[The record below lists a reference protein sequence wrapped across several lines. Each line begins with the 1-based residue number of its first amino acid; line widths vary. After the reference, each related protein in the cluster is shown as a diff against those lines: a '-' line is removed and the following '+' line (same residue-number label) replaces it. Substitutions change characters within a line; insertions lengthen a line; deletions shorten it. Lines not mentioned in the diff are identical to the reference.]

1 MCEGR
6 KEHGESKLGEV
17 GTKDWELL
25 LVYCLE
31 EIEEENSGQER
42 GEDGQEGE
50 SESELR
56 GKTGDCSTAALAMS
70 QFKWLCRQLAV
81 DQPLGGELV
90 HRAVVTCLLLYLSQN
105 TKTHLSCKQDSPL
118 SLCIRNLLAAPA
130 LLAALGWDV
139 WEEVL
144 SCKTEVLKLKFV
156 KTKSLPTFCYCW
168 AQSVSTRDDV
178 RAVSPSCL
186 CLSSVWECLCSH
198 FCSGHYHQPPEQRSL
213 GEVLVCVLGSSDR
226 FKSPSSS
233 SDSCAYH

>member
-1 MCEGR
+1 MAVQTTGSGPAPGWR
-6 KEHGESKLGEV
+6 AGPQGSGDLPSPVPFPEHK
-17 GTKDWELL
+17 
-25 LVYCLE
+25 
-31 EIEEENSGQER
+31 
-42 GEDGQEGE
+42 
-50 SESELR
+50 
-56 GKTGDCSTAALAMS
+56 
-70 QFKWLCRQLAV
+70 
-81 DQPLGGELV
+81 
-90 HRAVVTCLLLYLSQN
+90 N
-105 TKTHLSCKQDSPL
+105 TSCKQDSPL

-139 WEEVL
+139 WEEML